1 MPATWRTQGFVVVP
15 FPAPPGGALGPA
27 EVEVARPVPAPPRVA
42 RERAQPVPR
51 PVRTLPR
58 PVEADKGPALPP
70 PIPTRPTDPRRLAGI
85 VLLTRRND
93 VVTPSYF
100 DAGVGGWRC
109 GSCEGVLLARH
120 MGRDTPRRGD
130 VCPLCQAEVVRVV
143 RWGWQRVNWVALA
156 LLVFFGL
163 LAIQILRPLVA
174 RML

>member
-15 FPAPPGGALGPA
+15 FPAPPGGALAPA

-51 PVRTLPR
+51 PVRPLAR
-58 PVEADKGPALPP
+58 PVEADKGPAA
-70 PIPTRPTDPRRLAGI
+70 PIQIRPADSRRLAGI

-93 VVTPSYF
+93 VVTPSFF

-109 GSCEGVLLARH
+109 ASCEGVLLARH
-120 MGRDTPRRGD
+120 TGRDTPRRGD

-156 LLVFFGL
+156 LLLFFGL